1 VARLVVADA
10 GPLIAFAAADLLAVL
25 RALFGVLT
33 TPESVRAECI
43 AKPGAD
49 AERIVSAITDGWLRV
64 EAVRDHSE
72 TLPTSLGRGEADAI
86 RLALHRPEETLLI
99 LDDRIARRHAL
110 KRGLSIVGTVRLLDL
125 AERRGL
131 IDDAPA
137 CIERMAAH
145 GYRIAPDLL
154 ARIRSE

>member
-1 VARLVVADA
+1 MADA
-10 GPLIAFAAADLLAVL
+10 GPLIAFAAVDLLAVL

-33 TPESVRAECI
+33 TPDSVRAECT

-49 AERIVSAITDGWLRV
+49 AERIISAITDGWLRV
-64 EAVRDHSE
+64 EAGRDRCE
-72 TLPTSLGRGEADAI
+72 NLPTSLGRGEADAI
-86 RLALHRPEETLLI
+86 RLALLRPEETLLI

-110 KRGLSIVGTVRLLDL
+110 KRGLRIVGTVRLLDR

-131 IDDAPA
+131 IGDASA

-145 GYRIAPDLL
+145 GYRIAPGLL
-154 ARIRSE
+154 ARIRSD